1 MVQADIDFSNLVGA
15 RIDDRFAVDAMI
27 RDGADGMEGVVYLV
41 EDEVVETD
49 VLLVIKI
56 LTLQQADRTEEKL
69 ANFNHTCQLVQ
80 NLADHENV
88 AKYQHYNS
96 DGALVL
102 NGNEHSVSY
111 MVMEYYRGGTMYD
124 ILSCGGAFD
133 HDVGKN
139 IFRQLING
147 IDHLHNAGV
156 AHCDIKLENVVV
168 KEAGQLRLID
178 FGHASSNAFD
188 AIRVGT

>member
-69 ANFNHTCQLVQ
+69 ANFNHTCQLV
-80 NLADHENV
+80 
-88 AKYQHYNS
+88 
-96 DGALVL
+96 
-102 NGNEHSVSY
+102 
-111 MVMEYYRGGTMYD
+111 
-124 ILSCGGAFD
+124 
-133 HDVGKN
+133 
-139 IFRQLING
+139 
-147 IDHLHNAGV
+147 
-156 AHCDIKLENVVV
+156 
-168 KEAGQLRLID
+168 
-178 FGHASSNAFD
+178 
-188 AIRVGT
+188 